1 MVDTRENANKQQYAC
16 RVKVVTEY
24 LESQSAPKQ
33 GQYAYRYTV
42 TITNIGEVAAQLISR
57 HWVITNEHQ
66 QVQEV
71 KGLGVVGEQPLIA
84 PGASY
89 SYSSGTV
96 LTTPTGFMHGSY
108 QMVAEDSTWFEAPIA
123 TFGLHQA
130 KGLH

>member
-1 MVDTRENANKQQYAC
+1 MVDTRVEANKQRYVCQ
-16 RVKVVTEY
+16 VKVTTEY
-24 LESQSAPKQ
+24 LETQSDPKLSQ
-33 GQYAYRYTV
+33 YVYRYTV
-42 TITNIGEVAAQLISR
+42 TITNTGEIAAQLISR

-89 SYSSGTV
+89 HYSSGTV
-96 LTTPTGFMHGSY
+96 LTTPTGYMHGSY
-108 QMVAEDSTWFEAPIA
+108 QMVAEDGTWFEAPIA

>member
-1 MVDTRENANKQQYAC
+1 MVDTRTDANKQLYAC
-16 RVKVVTEY
+16 HVMVVTEY
-24 LESQSAPKQ
+24 LESQSDAKL

-42 TITNIGEVAAQLISR
+42 TITNTGEVAAQLISR

-89 SYSSGTV
+89 RYSSGTV
-96 LTTPTGFMHGSY
+96 LSTPTGYMHGSY
-108 QMVAEDSTWFEAPIA
+108 QMVAEDGTWFEATIA